1 MDHLLENSIMTDT
14 ELAALSLYNQ
24 EYFGI
29 LIERY
34 EEKLRRYVRRITY
47 VSDEDQEDILQ
58 NVFLKAYINLNGF
71 NKKLSFNSWIYRIT
85 HNEVI
90 DWSRKEKTRKKY
102 GYYDHDDELF
112 TWTEDTQ
119 HFLKELDVRD
129 RKVEVGKILE
139 RLDLKYREILVLR
152 FMEGQSYRDMSDI
165 LKKPEGTIA
174 TLVNRAKQ
182 SFKEHYEEFTT

>member
-1 MDHLLENSIMTDT
+1 MDELLKNSIMTDT
-14 ELAALSLYNQ
+14 ELASLSLHNQ

-34 EEKLRRYVRRITY
+34 EEKLRRYVRRITN
-47 VSDEDQEDILQ
+47 VSNEDQEDILQ
-58 NVFLKAYINLNGF
+58 NVFLKAYLNLNGF
-71 NKKLSFNSWIYRIT
+71 NSKLSFNSWIYRIA
-85 HNEVI
+85 HNEVV

-102 GYYDHDDELF
+102 GQCDFDDEVF

-119 HFLKELDVRD
+119 HFLEELNLRD
-129 RKVEVGKILE
+129 RQVEVGKILG
-139 RLDLKYREILVLR
+139 RLDMKYREILILR